1 MSQGLPAREIES
13 SQSAC
18 TPAYE
23 RRGKRRVSVSLQLR
37 IRPLEFSDGN
47 FEEVRTTLNLTRN
60 SLYFFSRL
68 DRYCRSMRLRITPA
82 YAPLPGSENWE
93 DRGEVVRVHRTGDGF
108 GVAVLLSPS
117 SQLAIPGRQALVT
130 LPEGDREAERRGD
143 LRWSFIAPAELIDIR
158 TGVRIQARTSDMS
171 FNGCYIDTLNPFPVS
186 TSVRL
191 RIYKGK
197 EPFEVQAN
205 VISQHPG
212 SGMGLVFRDVGPGH
226 LSTLEYWLCESLVPS
241 EPASMALLQVQK
253 TAQIDPRD
261 DSQTSRLIQTL
272 VRKGIL
278 TQSEAVEL
286 LRDSRS

>member
-1 MSQGLPAREIES
+1 
-13 SQSAC
+13 
-18 TPAYE
+18 
-23 RRGKRRVSVSLQLR
+23 
-37 IRPLEFSDGN
+37 
-47 FEEVRTTLNLTRN
+47 
-60 SLYFFSRL
+60 
-68 DRYCRSMRLRITPA
+68 
-82 YAPLPGSENWE
+82 
-93 DRGEVVRVHRTGDGF
+93 
-108 GVAVLLSPS
+108 
-117 SQLAIPGRQALVT
+117 
-130 LPEGDREAERRGD
+130 
-143 LRWSFIAPAELIDIR
+143 
-158 TGVRIQARTSDMS
+158 
-171 FNGCYIDTLNPFPVS
+171 
-186 TSVRL
+186 
-191 RIYKGK
+191 
-197 EPFEVQAN
+197 VQAN